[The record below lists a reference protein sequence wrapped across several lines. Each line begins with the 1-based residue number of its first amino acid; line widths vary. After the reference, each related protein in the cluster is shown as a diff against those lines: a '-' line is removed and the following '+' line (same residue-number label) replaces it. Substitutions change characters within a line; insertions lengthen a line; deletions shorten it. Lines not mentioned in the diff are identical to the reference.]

1 MLRFV
6 AYTSDCFFNRFI
18 DTYGT
23 HIIVGVKMGGKDVI
37 YAKQQHSS
45 KLQPEELQKRLKE
58 VADKRFVEATGVQ
71 NMASDRMH
79 PSSKVEAKEQRLR
92 FADSSSLGSYA
103 NKEVISFCTFSQIL
117 IWNLLLFSC
126 ITFIF
131 AGHCLQVQKARWKR

>member
-1 MLRFV
+1 MLGFV

-45 KLQPEELQKRLKE
+45 KLQPDELQKRLKE
-58 VADKRFVEATGVQ
+58 VADKRFVEASGVQ

-92 FADSSSLGSYA
+92 FADTNSLGSYA
-103 NKEVISFCTFSQIL
+103 NKEVISIRTFSQIL
-117 IWNLLLFSC
+117 I
-126 ITFIF
+126 
-131 AGHCLQVQKARWKR
+131 